1 MCYNLYHEGSAHL
14 SGLPVEDKRKEF
26 QMPIIYKVDVLAE
39 LKSKGITSYKMRKD
53 KIMGERT
60 MQQLRDKQLVSWD
73 TLTKICEMLDCK
85 PGDLLD
91 YIPDDKVSNDDIEKP
106 IPRKKEDDENE

>member
-1 MCYNLYHEGSAHL
+1 MWRYKIDILKEL
-14 SGLPVEDKRKEF
+14 SNRG
-26 QMPIIYKVDVLAE
+26 Y
-39 LKSKGITSYKMRKD
+39 TSTKMRKD

-91 YIPDDKVSNDDIEKP
+91 YVPDEAP
-106 IPRKKEDDENE
+106 TAEEE

>member
-1 MCYNLYHEGSAHL
+1 
-14 SGLPVEDKRKEF
+14 
-26 QMPIIYKVDVLAE
+26 MPIVYKVDVLAE
-39 LKSKGITSYKMRKD
+39 LKNKGITSYKMRKD

-91 YIPDDKVSNDDIEKP
+91 YVPDTAADADTP
-106 IPRKKEDDENE
+106 IKEESINE